1 MLPIICQQLS
11 QQGPG
16 WLKIPLSRVPLGLQ
30 APLLEPLLRRV
41 LAEPLGQGELG
52 FLQGRRLQ
60 IWVPDLDY
68 RLTLTLAGDALQLL
82 PGHQAD
88 VVIRAGFN
96 DLIRL
101 SHRDCDPDTLFFQ
114 RRLLITGDTELGLEC
129 KNLLDRL
136 EPSRQPV
143 WFRRLLG
150 GMAKVLQQAER
161 QSGGRGGAG
170 KDKT

>member
-11 QQGPG
+11 QRGPG
-16 WLKIPLSRVPLGLQ
+16 WLRIPLARVPVALQ
-30 APLLEPLLRRV
+30 APLLEPVLRRV
-41 LAEPLGQGELG
+41 LAEPLRQGELG

-60 IWVPDLDY
+60 VWVPDLDY
-68 RLTLTLAGDALQLL
+68 RLTLTLAGDTLRVL
-82 PGHQAD
+82 PEQQAD
-88 VVIRAGFN
+88 VVVRAGFN

-101 SHRDCDPDTLFFQ
+101 SNRDCDPDTLFFQ

-136 EPSRQPV
+136 EPEQQPL

-150 GMAKVLQQAER
+150 LMARVLQQA
-161 QSGGRGGAG
+161 GRRPGDAG
-170 KDKT
+170 NGRKDKT